1 MAGLQPPITP
11 TSMQTEGE
19 YSPRPAL
26 LESRRLRVP
35 LLTLHPGT
43 LSPRWLVAREWGRR
57 PFPVTSDAEFFPIWK
72 VIRSMQSLCTWPCAG
87 GSAGHWCAAAAQV
100 ALFTSNYWCR
110 PPSHI
115 GTDGCPRAAGTFSS
129 LHITYS
135 NTDCRAVA
143 SKQPVRLLKRLQD
156 SGKNKRGHSIGS
168 ALVST
173 AAQLINLT
181 QSEEDRRRDLAPC
194 LKTQNVDFKSVCFCY

>member
-1 MAGLQPPITP
+1 
-11 TSMQTEGE
+11 MQSSFRYGKSLGACSLCVHGHVLVVLRVTG
-19 YSPRPAL
+19 AL
-26 LESRRLRVP
+26 LL
-35 LLTLHPGT
+35 
-43 LSPRWLVAREWGRR
+43 PRW
-57 PFPVTSDAEFFPIWK
+57 
-72 VIRSMQSLCTWPCAG
+72 PC
-87 GSAGHWCAAAAQV
+87 
-100 ALFTSNYWCR
+100 
-110 PPSHI
+110 SHLTNGASHLRHI
-115 GTDGCPRAAGTFSS
+115 VTDGCPRAAGTFSS